1 MAQKAASRDHQRERE
16 RAIRSASSGLGA
28 SGSELGAPSA
38 GRMSLAMAEKADPL
52 PLRLRN
58 ELVGSGYGG
67 QEGAGLTERE
77 SARESESESECERCW
92 LHEEATALLCAGQ
105 RWKPMDGVLILSPEK
120 VSRGTLAPKSI
131 PSSIGGRVLRFAR
144 SRNSVSPPNPSPPV
158 RCRIMARLFISNH
171 AFWCSWPNHN
181 PVLRDDV
188 TRSGKEWGILRDC
201 TWPWFRPSGDEICGN
216 QRSIRS
222 PSHRPGVVAQCA
234 RRGLIGQRA

>member
-77 SARESESESECERCW
+77 SARESESESEVVSF
-92 LHEEATALLCAGQ
+92 A
-105 RWKPMDGVLILSPEK
+105 SPAAE
-120 VSRGTLAPKSI
+120 TP
-131 PSSIGGRVLRFAR
+131 F
-144 SRNSVSPPNPSPPV
+144 PPPTPPPPV
-158 RCRIMARLFISNH
+158 RRAGPGPGLSTYGNGASSDDDGMAFGMGWGGAEVVDQRQPF
-171 AFWCSWPNHN
+171 
-181 PVLRDDV
+181 V
-188 TRSGKEWGILRDC
+188 TGQMKEGGGGRELYVV
-201 TWPWFRPSGDEICGN
+201 
-216 QRSIRS
+216 QRR
-222 PSHRPGVVAQCA
+222 
-234 RRGLIGQRA
+234 